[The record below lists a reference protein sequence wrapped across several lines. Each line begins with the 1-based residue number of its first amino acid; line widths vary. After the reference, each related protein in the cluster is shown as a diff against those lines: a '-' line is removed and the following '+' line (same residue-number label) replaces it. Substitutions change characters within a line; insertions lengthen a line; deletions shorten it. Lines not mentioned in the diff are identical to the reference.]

1 MWLGQQA
8 AVNHAKSKAG
18 AGSGQV
24 TIDAL
29 QPAVYLESEKRSLPM
44 ALAGCYFWRP
54 EKEQEALVVRTGDG
68 LRYVLGLL
76 GQEKALDI
84 ELAPGEAAFAG
95 KAGYIH
101 MAEDL
106 IRVKTE
112 NCSIVIKDDSV
123 FIEGKLYLNG
133 LDVDAALR
141 GE

>member
-8 AVNHAKSKAG
+8 AVNYAKSKAG
-18 AGSGQV
+18 AGTGDV
-24 TIDAL
+24 TIDSL
-29 QPAVYLESEKRSLPM
+29 QPAVYLQSEKRSLPM
-44 ALAGCYFWRP
+44 ALAGGYFWRP
-54 EKEQEALVVRTGDG
+54 EKEQEALVLRCGDG

-76 GQEKALDI
+76 GQEEKLDI
-84 ELAPGEAAFAG
+84 SLAPGEAALLSKG
-95 KAGYIH
+95 GYIH

-112 NCSIVIKDDSV
+112 KCSIVIKDDSV

-133 LDVDAALR
+133 LDVGSALQ